1 MSISHFWSNKK
12 CCTAEQAV
20 QHFLLVFFF
29 YFGKTALADIFSLEE
44 YDIVCIAAEYAG
56 AGWFIFSQDDPIL
69 IRINL
74 KCIPFSNSE
83 GPAQL
88 NRYDNAS
95 EFVYLSNDSSGFH
108 FIPPL

>member
-69 IRINL
+69 IRAGIVL
-74 KCIPFSNSE
+74 RVDVTFPTCECLATGIY
-83 GPAQL
+83 
-88 NRYDNAS
+88 R
-95 EFVYLSNDSSGFH
+95 V
-108 FIPPL
+108 